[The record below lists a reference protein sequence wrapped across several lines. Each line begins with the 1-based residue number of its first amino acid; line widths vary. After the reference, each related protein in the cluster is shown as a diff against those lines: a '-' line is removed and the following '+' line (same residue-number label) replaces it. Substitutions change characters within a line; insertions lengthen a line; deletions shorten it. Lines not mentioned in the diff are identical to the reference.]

1 MRILPSRLMRYLRP
15 MVQAPK
21 IVAQFYELPF
31 VDPSVLIGKGGAL
44 VLAPHPDDESIGCGG
59 LIAAGSERG
68 VDIHVMVITDGSAS
82 HPKSREFPKP
92 RLASLRENEVRA
104 AMAELGVPDS
114 RIAFL
119 QLPDGKAPWRGRRF
133 AAATAYIAEYVRARG
148 ITTIVTSWAHDPHP
162 DHKAAYLLGCAAA
175 RRTEVRLLCYPVW
188 GWTLPNHV
196 WLPAKPVRG
205 MRIDI
210 TRHRAAKHRAIA
222 CHRSQFSDLI
232 QDDPT
237 AFRLTQEH
245 LAAFDKPFEVFIEA
259 EQRRPIFV
267 VWKEHAKGF
276 CHRTGLQRSAY
287 HRPRAGIGAR
297 PDRDV
302 AGSGGY

>member
-1 MRILPSRLMRYLRP
+1 MRFLPSRLMRHFAP

-21 IVAQFYELPF
+21 IIGQFYELPF
-31 VDPSVLIGKGGAL
+31 VDPSVLVGKGGVL

-92 RLASLRENEVRA
+92 RLVSLRESEVRA
-104 AMAELGVPDS
+104 AMVELGLPDS

-119 QLPDGKAPWRGRRF
+119 QLPDGNAPRRGRRL
-133 AAATAYIAEYVRARG
+133 AAAAARIAEYARTRG
-148 ITTIVTSWAHDPHP
+148 ITTIATTWAHDPHP
-162 DHKAAYLLGCAAA
+162 DHEAAYLLGCAAA
-175 RRTEVRLLCYPVW
+175 RSIEARLLCYPVW
-188 GWTLPNHV
+188 AWTLTDHA
-196 WLPAKPVRG
+196 WLPAKPIRG
-205 MRIDI
+205 VRIDI

-237 AFRLTQEH
+237 AFRLTQEQ
-245 LAAFDKPFEVFIEA
+245 LTAFDKPFEVFIEA
-259 EQRRPIFV
+259 
-267 VWKEHAKGF
+267 
-276 CHRTGLQRSAY
+276 
-287 HRPRAGIGAR
+287 
-297 PDRDV
+297 
-302 AGSGGY
+302 